1 MPEVYVRRLWQIQV
15 RAGAALAESIAPPQ
29 ADIRNVSFD
38 SFYLDASKM
47 IERLQPIV
55 FDVRPMS

>member
-15 RAGAALAESIAPPQ
+15 RAGAALAESTAPAQ
-29 ADIRNVSFD
+29 ADIRMSFD

-55 FDVRPMS
+55 FDVRPVS